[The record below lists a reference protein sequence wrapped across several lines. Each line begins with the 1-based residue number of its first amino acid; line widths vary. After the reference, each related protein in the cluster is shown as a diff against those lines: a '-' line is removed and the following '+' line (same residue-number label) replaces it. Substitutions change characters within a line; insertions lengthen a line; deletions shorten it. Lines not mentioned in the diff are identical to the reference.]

1 MGCCGQRRDS
11 LRTQPE
17 APVQRRP
24 PPAISA
30 TAARPFADAPP
41 RGTAPPSGTVLL
53 RYGGRSA
60 LTVRGAVTG
69 RIYAFAPVQPLQ
81 PVDERDVPALSAAG
95 GFTVV

>member
-1 MGCCGQRRDS
+1 
-11 LRTQPE
+11 
-17 APVQRRP
+17 
-24 PPAISA
+24 
-30 TAARPFADAPP
+30 
-41 RGTAPPSGTVLL
+41 VLL